1 MSHKIGF
8 ATSEQQ
14 SQIESLRQQEYA
26 QAKGY
31 SVDLTTLKWKTSDE
45 DSFVMYAQIGETLV
59 STMRGEIINDQ
70 SFLEKKLECPWD
82 FKAKLEWP
90 VLLLSRAATL
100 KSHQSIGMN
109 LLLRY
114 WFLKFADFHQIPL
127 VLGTFVDGSPRQNTL
142 LKMGYQFFENKLGWK
157 QSTYRSHRPVI
168 IVALNMK
175 THGVQAQD
183 FCKAQLSNEAQQFN
197 FSGKFPELRYV
208 RNI

>member
-8 ATSEQQ
+8 ATSQQQ
-14 SQIESLRQQEYA
+14 SQIESLRLQEYA

-31 SVDLTTLKWKTSDE
+31 SVDLTTLKWKASDE

-70 SFLEKKLECPWD
+70 SLLEKKLECPLD

-142 LKMGYQFFENKLGWK
+142 LKMGYQFFENKLGWQ

-168 IVALNMK
+168 IAALNMK

-183 FCKAQLSNEAQQFN
+183 FCKAQLSTDAQQFN
-197 FSGKFPELRYV
+197 FKGNFPELRYV